1 MLPNSS
7 DIDTKQV
14 NPESTTLPDNSGI
27 NTIEKK
33 VESVNYVQPAQD
45 MLPEIT
51 PPSDFVSKKINQFGE
66 EINKNKTIDVE
77 FENYLAN
84 KQKQLAPKV
93 RQKQIEE
100 DKTRFLKISDDL
112 FKTRTEEINNLESA
126 RKQALY
132 GIADFAQTA
141 VSSAIEFRNVARKY
155 FGMSE
160 TQNIPDFASQL
171 PEPKTDG
178 ERFVRSATKFMAGMI
193 PISRGLQAATG
204 VAGIANSVASSG
216 IYGFLFDDNQTDGL
230 VNDFVKDNF
239 DIAPDILSYMNHE
252 IDDSKFVTRLKNSAN
267 YMVDDVAFEGVFYA
281 LKTARNLSKGR
292 QQAYKILENGDVE
305 VKAKNKKTSEASLF
319 ETVVPEKMPKVAGL
333 TTEDI
338 NKKSIKDTI
347 EEKLAQARKEI
358 KAKYELKQDAN
369 LDRMTMGRQEALA
382 QIEANPMSL
391 KDLLSIKENA
401 PVNNLVVMQAEIAQ
415 NTLSKVADDIMDGVT
430 KGTQDPNIALYKLSN
445 IAEAM
450 DKLSFPRSNA
460 GRALESSK
468 FISSLE
474 NVDKLNTQQ
483 IKRLNDVFGNDA
495 KAIVNEYKL
504 AKEKL
509 TGFPIADA
517 ITNSLRKNIDLKKT
531 WQYVS
536 SARINW
542 ILSDPTIHMANV
554 LSNTSTMGLRSA
566 TELTAAGVTKA
577 RSLLGNKYLL
587 MGVDANE
594 SRSTIQGYLG
604 GMGKGF
610 SIIKEN
616 IGIALSKVSNDM
628 PSAIEYKS
636 IYSRDSNTKYN
647 EGIDKLINDAD
658 IANNFNDAT
667 PAKQAIQILGHVV
680 AGTPVGKMLSWEDD
694 FFKGMHY
701 AAEVNKQLVMKENQI
716 ARQAS
721 QIADAEEAAK
731 YTQAEMAKINAVR
744 NNFKNG
750 ILDEEIDETAKAAAN
765 YWTFNS
771 ELVGEDALTKALK
784 WGGDF
789 RAIHPALHW
798 FVPFYRTG
806 ANIANMSMEY
816 TPVIGG
822 LMKMSNVGGLSGL
835 ARGGKEADTFIAKQV
850 IGSMIL
856 TMGALA
862 YSQLEDTFGVDFQIS
877 SLKNNKVGL
886 KIGNFETSLDKQTP
900 ILKIFIAARDIM
912 DIANISGDPEGAS
925 QAAKAAAAL
934 MVEMY
939 SPDQLVQILGTVSDL
954 SNPQNADISQQFQ
967 NMIKMNVVS
976 QITPYSGAARF
987 INRDIKGMDK
997 VSIGQERGD
1006 DLVSEMLKRIKH
1018 TYLGDDA
1025 NIPKRLGLF
1034 GQEIPYLRTFGYQV
1048 SDNAHDMLAGY
1059 GQNDPVVQELFS
1071 LTREDVMSNPDNYDQ
1086 FELNN
1091 TTILKMP
1098 PRNITLPT
1106 GEDYKLTPKEYH
1118 DYVKFSAGE
1127 HPAFAGKNLKTTL
1140 DKFITSKKYQSLP
1153 SKFKAEAIKDIVSLY
1168 RKAAKGIII
1177 NDNVDIMLEAKAS
1190 LARLVKEYQDVK

>member
-14 NPESTTLPDNSGI
+14 DPRSATLPDSGGI
-27 NTIEKK
+27 NNIEKK
-33 VESVNYVQPAQD
+33 VESVNYIRPVQD

-51 PPSDFVSKKINQFGE
+51 PPSDFVSKKIDQFGE
-66 EINKNKTIDVE
+66 EVNKNKTIDVE
-77 FENYLAN
+77 FENYLASKQRQLEPQVRRKQTEEDKNRFIQISDNIFN
-84 KQKQLAPKV
+84 KQK
-93 RQKQIEE
+93 
-100 DKTRFLKISDDL
+100 
-112 FKTRTEEINNLESA
+112 EEINNIDSA

-132 GIADFAQTA
+132 GVADFAQSA
-141 VSSAIEFRNVARKY
+141 VDSAVEFKNVARKY

-160 TQNIPDFASQL
+160 INNIPDFASQL
-171 PEPKTDG
+171 PDPKNNG
-178 ERFVRSATKFMAGMI
+178 ERFVRSATKFMTGMI
-193 PISRGLQAATG
+193 PIARGLQAATG
-204 VAGIANSVASSG
+204 VAGVANSVASSG

-267 YMVDDVAFEGVFYA
+267 YMVDDVAFEGAFYA
-281 LKTARNLSKGR
+281 LKVARNLSKGR
-292 QQAYKILENGDVE
+292 SEAYKILENGDVE
-305 VKAKNKKTSEASLF
+305 VKANGKKVSEPSLF
-319 ETVVPEKMPKVAGL
+319 ETVVPESMPKVAGL

-338 NKKSIKDTI
+338 GKKSTKDTI
-347 EEKLAQARKEI
+347 EEKLAQARKDI
-358 KAKYELKQDAN
+358 KAKYEAKQAAN
-369 LDRMTMGRQEALA
+369 PDRMTMGRDEALA

-391 KDLLSIKENA
+391 KELLAIKENQ

-415 NTLSKVADDIMDGVT
+415 NALSKVADDIMDGVT
-430 KGTQDPNIALYKLSN
+430 KGTQDPNIAMIKLSN
-445 IAEAM
+445 ISEAM

-468 FISSLE
+468 FISSLD

-495 KAIVNEYKL
+495 NAIVTEYKL
-504 AKEKL
+504 AKTNL
-509 TGFPIADA
+509 TGFPVMDA
-517 ITNSLRKNIDLKKT
+517 VTNALRKNVDLKKA

-566 TELTAAGVTKA
+566 TELTAAGITKT
-577 RSLLGNKYLL
+577 RSLLGNKYLM
-587 MGVDANE
+587 MGLDANE
-594 SRSTIQGYLG
+594 SRATIQGYLG

-610 SIIKEN
+610 STIKDNITTTIKEGSVKN
-616 IGIALSKVSNDM
+616 T
-628 PSAIEYKS
+628 KS
-636 IYSRDSNTKYN
+636 LYSRDSNTKYN
-647 EGIDKLINDAD
+647 EGIDKLINDSEV
-658 IANNFNDAT
+658 ANNFSEAT
-667 PAKQAIQILGHVV
+667 PAKQAIKILGHAV

-721 QIADAEEAAK
+721 QISDPIEANK
-731 YTQAEMAKINAVR
+731 YTQEEMLKVNKVR
-744 NNFKNG
+744 ENFKAG
-750 ILDEEIDETAKAAAN
+750 ILDEEIDAAAKQSAN

-822 LMKMSNVGGLSGL
+822 LLKMSNVGGLSGL
-835 ARGGKEADTFIAKQV
+835 ARGGREADTFMAKQA
-850 IGSMIL
+850 IGSMIM

-862 YSQLEDTFGVDFQIS
+862 YSQMEDTFGVDFQMS

-886 KIGNFETSLDKQTP
+886 KIGDFETSLDKQTP

-925 QAAKAAAAL
+925 VAAKAAAAL

-954 SNPQNADISQQFQ
+954 SNPQSQNISAQFQ
-967 NMIKMNVVS
+967 NMLKMNVVS
-976 QITPYSGAARF
+976 QVTPYSGAARF
-987 INRDIKGMDK
+987 INRDIRGMDK
-997 VSIGQERGD
+997 VAIGQERGD
-1006 DLVSEMLKRIKH
+1006 DLISEMIKRIKH

-1034 GQEIPYLRTFGYQV
+1034 GQDIPYLRTFGYQV

-1059 GQNDPVVQELFS
+1059 SQNDPLVQELFS
-1071 LTREDVMSNPDNYDQ
+1071 LTREDVMSNPDNYDS

-1098 PRNITLPT
+1098 PRNIVLPT
-1106 GEDYKLTPKEYH
+1106 GENYKLTPREYH
-1118 DYVKFSAGE
+1118 DFVKASAGE
-1127 HPAFAGKNLKTTL
+1127 HPRFAGKNLKSTL
-1140 DKFITSKKYQSLP
+1140 DKYIVSETYQSLP
-1153 SKFKAEAIKDIVSLY
+1153 PKFKAEAIKDIVSLY

-1177 NDNVDIMLEAKAS
+1177 NDNVDIMIEAKDS
-1190 LARLVKEYQDVK
+1190 LERLKEEYQNVKQ